1 MAAFQVFLYGRFW
14 VFTEVVIDRIF
25 QILKQGVPYD
35 YVEGQLWQL
44 IASIGTPKDL
54 RRLMGAF
61 KKRSKKR
68 DRMALEMGLIAFA
81 AASTRAGL
89 YSRPALARRINLSDG
104 YLQSTVIPFL
114 AEKEFSRQG
123 LIGTL
128 LQKPHAEPGLV
139 IVPRLVVRNLSH
151 SSYGIQ
157 PEQLAPQVRNALG
170 NL

>member
-1 MAAFQVFLYGRFW
+1 MICCFFSSFKTFAMSREATDPPAAVNVLDVSSESMAAFQVFLYGRFW

-81 AASTRAGL
+81 
-89 YSRPALARRINLSDG
+89 
-104 YLQSTVIPFL
+104 
-114 AEKEFSRQG
+114 
-123 LIGTL
+123 
-128 LQKPHAEPGLV
+128 
-139 IVPRLVVRNLSH
+139 
-151 SSYGIQ
+151 
-157 PEQLAPQVRNALG
+157 
-170 NL
+170 